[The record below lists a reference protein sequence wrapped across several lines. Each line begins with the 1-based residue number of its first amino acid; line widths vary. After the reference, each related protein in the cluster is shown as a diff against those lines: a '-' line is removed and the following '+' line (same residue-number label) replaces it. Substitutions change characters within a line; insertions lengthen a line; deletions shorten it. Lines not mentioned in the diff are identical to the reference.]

1 MARELREQV
10 ATDLDL
16 DLDLDHPSGPS
27 IDVTRLY
34 RLWEANH
41 WSATALDFSRDVVDW
56 RETFTPSQR
65 AAAQWNYA
73 LFLHGEEA
81 VARTLAPFVA
91 AMPTEEQ
98 RVFIT
103 TQIVDEA
110 RHHVFFSRFMR
121 EVLGGGS
128 DMASTLDT
136 YRPELTIGFRRVFG
150 ELDRLTD
157 RLRRHPRNRALL
169 AQCITLYHLVI
180 EGGLAHPGQQ
190 LIRGYVEDLGV
201 LPGFAEG
208 IAHVSRDESRHM
220 AFGVQVLSELL
231 AAEPAAR
238 DAVIHTLNR
247 VLPWMITLF
256 YSPTLGDAAVE
267 VFGVEMA
274 DVYAV
279 GLRSLQ
285 TKLVRAGI
293 DPSEVAALVKMGIER
308 TPREQ
313 AERALTLLHAGVFGD
328 VAELRVDDAI
338 LALLFETL
346 ERVVNMRPAPNLT
359 GAIQWDFADADPW
372 YLTVEGS
379 RAVVRPGRA
388 ALAVVT
394 ITCRVEAWARIAGE
408 KLNPLWALATGQI
421 KLRGD
426 RAALLKLPSI
436 LGTA

>member
-1 MARELREQV
+1 MARQLIEQV
-10 ATDLDL
+10 ATDLDG
-16 DLDLDHPSGPS
+16 DLDLDRPSGPS
-27 IDVTRLY
+27 IDVARLY
-34 RLWEANH
+34 RLWEASN
-41 WSATALDFSRDVVDW
+41 WSATAIDFSRDIVDW
-56 RETFTPSQR
+56 RETFTPVQR

-121 EVLGGGS
+121 EVLGGGT
-128 DMASTLDT
+128 DMATTLDA
-136 YRPELTIGFRRVFG
+136 YRPELTVGFRRVFG

-157 RLRRHPRNRALL
+157 RLRRHPGNRSLL
-169 AQCITLYHLVI
+169 AQCVTLYHLVI

-190 LIRGYVEDLGV
+190 LIRGYVEDMGV
-201 LPGFAEG
+201 MPGFAEG

-220 AFGVQVLSELL
+220 AFGVQLLAELL
-231 AAEPAAR
+231 ASEPAAR
-238 DAVIHTLNR
+238 DAVIRTLNR

-256 YSPTLGDAAVE
+256 YSPELGDAAVE
-267 VFGVEMA
+267 VFGVDMA
-274 DVYAV
+274 DVYAF

-285 TKLVRAGI
+285 TKLLRAGI

-308 TPREQ
+308 TPRQQ
-313 AERALTLLHAGVFGD
+313 AERALTLLHAGIFGD
-328 VAELRVDDAI
+328 VAALHVDDEI

-346 ERVVNMRPAPNLT
+346 ERVVNMRPAPRLS
-359 GAIQWDFADADPW
+359 GAIQWEFANAQPW
-372 YLTVEGS
+372 FLAVEEY
-379 RAVVRPGRA
+379 RAVARPGRA
-388 ALAVVT
+388 SEAAVT
-394 ITCRVEAWARIAGE
+394 ISCQVEDWARIAGE
-408 KLNPLWALATGQI
+408 KLNPLWAIATGRL

-426 RAALLKLPSI
+426 RAALLKLPAI
-436 LGTA
+436 LGPA

>member
-10 ATDLDL
+10 ATDLEL
-16 DLDLDHPSGPS
+16 DLDQPNTPS
-27 IDVTRLY
+27 IDINRLY
-34 RLWEANH
+34 RLWEANN
-41 WSATALDFSRDVVDW
+41 WSATVIDFSRDLVDW
-56 RETFTPSQR
+56 NQILTPVQR

-81 VARTLAPFVA
+81 VTRTLAPFVP
-91 AMPTEEQ
+91 AMPSEEQ

-121 EVLGGGS
+121 EVLGGGT

-136 YRPELTIGFRRVFG
+136 YRPELTTGFRRVFG
-150 ELDRLTD
+150 ELYRLTD
-157 RLRRHPRNRALL
+157 RLRRHPGNRALL

-190 LIRGYVEDLGV
+190 LIRGYVEDMGI

-231 AAEPAAR
+231 ASEPAAR

-285 TKLVRAGI
+285 AKLIRAGI

-313 AERALTLLHAGVFGD
+313 AERALTLLHAGIFGN
-328 VAELRVDDAI
+328 VAELHVDDEI
-338 LALLFETL
+338 LAMLFETL
-346 ERVVNMRPAPNLT
+346 ERVVNMRPAPRLT

-372 YLTVEGS
+372 YLTVEDS
-379 RAVVRPGRA
+379 RAIVRPGRSARA
-388 ALAVVT
+388 AVT
-394 ITCRVEAWARIAGE
+394 ITCRVDDWARIAGG
-408 KLNPLWALATGQI
+408 KLNPLWALASGRI

-426 RAALLKLPSI
+426 RAALIKLPSI

>member
-10 ATDLDL
+10 AMDPDLDL
-16 DLDLDHPSGPS
+16 DQPSAPS
-27 IDVTRLY
+27 IDINRLY
-34 RLWEANH
+34 RLWEANN
-41 WSATALDFSRDVVDW
+41 WSATAIDFSRDLVDW
-56 RETFTPSQR
+56 REILTPIQR

-121 EVLGGGS
+121 EVLGGGT
-128 DMASTLDT
+128 DMASTLEVF
-136 YRPELTIGFRRVFG
+136 RPELTIGFRRVFG

-157 RLRRHPRNRALL
+157 RLRRHPGNRALL

-190 LIRGYVEDLGV
+190 LIRGYVEDMGIM
-201 LPGFAEG
+201 PGFAEG

-231 AAEPAAR
+231 ASEPAAR
-238 DAVIHTLNR
+238 DAVIRMLNR

-267 VFGVEMA
+267 VFGVDMA
-274 DVYAV
+274 DVYAF
-279 GLRSLQ
+279 GLRSLE

-293 DPSEVAALVKMGIER
+293 DPSEVAAMVKMGIER

-313 AERALTLLHAGVFGD
+313 AERALTLLHAGIFGD
-328 VAELRVDDAI
+328 VAELRIDDEI

-346 ERVVNMRPAPNLT
+346 ERVVNMRPVPHLS
-359 GAIQWDFADADPW
+359 GAIQWDFSNAEPW
-372 YLTVEGS
+372 YLTVEDY

-388 ALAVVT
+388 SAAAVT
-394 ITCRVEAWARIAGE
+394 ITCQVEDWARIAGE
-408 KLNPLWALATGQI
+408 KLNPLWALATGRI
-421 KLRGD
+421 KLRGE
-426 RAALLKLPSI
+426 RAALLKLPAI